1 MTTKDI
7 IDEEVTYPSDYMILS
22 TTDLDSV
29 ITHVNDDFMTVSGY
43 KEDELINKPHNIVRH
58 PDMPKAAFSD
68 LWDTIKQGKSWM
80 GLVKNR
86 CKNGQCY
93 WVNAYVTPIKRN
105 GIICEYQ
112 SVRTQPE
119 AELTE
124 RAQACY
130 DAINAGK
137 AAKPKLGASI
147 ITKLFLAW
155 LLSVGLLMSLPY
167 SSGFFT
173 VVAFIVAIICFCR
186 PLYVLKQRFTKILI
200 LSEKIHNNPLNQF
213 VYTGYT
219 DELSHIELSLR
230 MQKAETLAVVGRI
243 KDSGEEL
250 QQGLEEHQQQNQ
262 ANQNQLVT
270 QSQNLEQVVTA
281 IGQMS
286 SSVTDIAKNTTNST
300 TEIHHLVEQIESTK
314 VALACSQIATTEI
327 NNLLEESRIAIS
339 SLNKQCQNVNQV
351 VEVIESIAQQ
361 TNLLSL
367 NAAIEAARAGE
378 AGRGFAVVADE
389 VRNLASRSATSAH
402 EIHAIINSLSRTTA
416 EAVAQMEQS
425 HLLIDKSIDS
435 SQILE
440 KSLVSVSEVMSII
453 ESNGEQISVAA
464 EEQAAVVNQIYNNA
478 MILQDGINQFEQ
490 NCHNAA
496 IHSQEISGQGIR
508 QTELVNQFN

>member
-1 MTTKDI
+1 MTIKDI

-22 TTDLDSV
+22 TTDLDSI

-43 KEDELINKPHNIVRH
+43 KEDELINHPHCIVRH

-86 CKNGQCY
+86 CKNGQYY

-105 GIICEYQ
+105 GTICEYQ

-137 AAKPKLGASI
+137 AAKPKFGASI
-147 ITKLFLAW
+147 ITKLLLAW

-167 SSGFFT
+167 SNGFFT
-173 VVAFIVAIICFCR
+173 VLAFIVAIICFCR
-186 PLYVLKQRFTKILI
+186 PLYVLKQRFSQILM
-200 LSEKIHNNPLNQF
+200 LSEKIHDNPLNQF

-300 TEIHHLVEQIESTK
+300 TLDQ
-314 VALACSQIATTEI
+314 
-327 NNLLEESRIAIS
+327 
-339 SLNKQCQNVNQV
+339 QCQNVNQV
-351 VEVIESIAQQ
+351 VDVIESIAQQ

-378 AGRGFAVVADE
+378 SGRGFAVVADE

-402 EIHAIINSLSRTTA
+402 EIHAIINTLSQTTA
-416 EAVAQMEQS
+416 KAVAQMERS
-425 HLLIDKSIDS
+425 DILTNKSIDS

-464 EEQAAVVNQIYNNA
+464 EEQAAVVNQIYTNA
-478 MILQDGINQFEQ
+478 MILQDGINQFEH
-490 NCHNAA
+490 NCHHAA
-496 IHSQEISGQGIR
+496 IHSLEISGQGNR